1 MPKSL
6 SRPFTTY
13 NIFTTSITTGSIMA
27 PSSTTATRIEE
38 ARALAKK
45 DASKAESI
53 YKDILSQGPGSTE
66 TSSRDY
72 ENALIGLGELYRDEK
87 KPQEIAE
94 LIKTSRDTFSSFAK
108 AKTAKL
114 GKSMAM
120 LIVGLILLRVADPSS

>member
-1 MPKSL
+1 
-6 SRPFTTY
+6 
-13 NIFTTSITTGSIMA
+13 MA
-27 PSSTTATRIEE
+27 PSSTTAARIEE

-45 DASKAESI
+45 DAPKAESI

-114 GKSMAM
+114 GKSMTTV
-120 LIVGLILLRVADPSS
+120 IVGLIILRVADPSS